1 MQLSLLNTL
10 KKYVTDTALNKAAM
24 FLNENDGQIRKA
36 ADIIMPTVLSGI
48 VQLGAT
54 QQGMQTLQGLFDQH
68 HFLSHLSQNASPL
81 FGGGS
86 ATQGLT
92 SLGHNLLNT
101 NIFGDK
107 FGKIVGQIAQLTNLK
122 NGSVAALMA
131 MITPFAMGI
140 CQAKIAEGQRNGVVG
155 AAFLRT
161 QETSLISALPLSI
174 VQLLGWS
181 GKARS
186 PNAADAANVANHAS
200 WAWLLL
206 GMVGIGGLY
215 YLKNQ
220 SVTPKPPTI
229 EALPIE
235 LPKTD
240 TTTKIVTST
249 ARDTAQ
255 VKVIALSDSVKIEAK
270 AGSFLDSLYQE
281 LANKASSV
289 GKHLNFDNVNFATNS
304 AVVPKDY
311 QTKLDDITKILK
323 AFPKVALLIEGHT
336 DNVGNAAKNLKL
348 SDARAAAVRAY
359 LVSHGIEAARLAT
372 KGFGATKPTA
382 DNTTE
387 QGRAKNRRIE
397 AVITNE

>member
-1 MQLSLLNTL
+1 MQTSLLNTL
-10 KKYVTDTALNKAAM
+10 KEYVTETALNKAAT
-24 FLNENDGQIRKA
+24 FLKEDDGQIRKA
-36 ADIIMPTVLSGI
+36 ADIIMPTILSGI
-48 VQLGAT
+48 AQLGSS
-54 QQGMQTLQGLFDQH
+54 QKGMQTLQGLFDQH
-68 HFLSHLSQNASPL
+68 HFLSHLSQNVSPL

-107 FGKIVGQIAQLTNLK
+107 YGKVVEQIGQLTSLK

-131 MITPFAMGI
+131 MITPFAMGV

-155 AAFLRT
+155 TALLRT

-174 VQLLGWS
+174 LQLLGWS
-181 GKARS
+181 SKASS
-186 PNAADAANVANHAS
+186 PNAADAANVSDNTT

-206 GMVGIGGLY
+206 GLIGIGGLY

-220 SVTPKPPTI
+220 SVTPNPPTLA
-229 EALPIE
+229 ALPIE

-240 TTTKIVTST
+240 TTTKTVTQT
-249 ARDTAQ
+249 TPDTAQ
-255 VKVIALSDSVKIEAK
+255 IKVIALSDSVKIEAK

-311 QTKLDDITKILK
+311 QTKLDDIAKVLK

-397 AVITNE
+397 AVITKE